1 MRKKRKVEPQ
11 VYVIY
16 HQPPEFALIDPY
28 VQLVWNDHHKKVGFR
43 GEMHDTSE
51 LAKNLRMPCIDD
63 AKIIS
68 AGGWVDPT
76 QKECEGLWERGYE
89 MRGEDVLALAIDLD

>member
-1 MRKKRKVEPQ
+1 
-11 VYVIY
+11 
-16 HQPPEFALIDPY
+16 
-28 VQLVWNDHHKKVGFR
+28 
-43 GEMHDTSE
+43 
-51 LAKNLRMPCIDD
+51 MPCIDD

>member
-16 HQPPEFALIDPY
+16 DNASEFTLIDPY
-28 VQLVWNDHHKKVGFR
+28 KEFRWNEHHKKVGFR
-43 GEMHDTSE
+43 GDLHDASE
-51 LAKNLRMPCIDD
+51 LAKNLRMPCVDD

-68 AGGWVDPT
+68 AGGWVAPT

-89 MRGEDVLALAIDLD
+89 MRQEDVVALAIDLD